1 LEAEQVRLL
10 YGAAG
15 PALFNVIT
23 AAIVAVSFW
32 EICPHW
38 LMVAWPALFCLVVSA
53 RLVDRWQYLRN
64 PAFTEHEN
72 VASPRHNR
80 VFCHGLGLGWLC
92 IVDDFDER

>member
-1 LEAEQVRLL
+1 MSDEAIGIKANRPQTDDDAFDRALEAEQVKLL

-38 LMVAWPALFCLVVSA
+38 LMVAWPALFCLIVSA
-53 RLVDRWQYLRN
+53 
-64 PAFTEHEN
+64 
-72 VASPRHNR
+72 
-80 VFCHGLGLGWLC
+80 GW
-92 IVDDFDER
+92 